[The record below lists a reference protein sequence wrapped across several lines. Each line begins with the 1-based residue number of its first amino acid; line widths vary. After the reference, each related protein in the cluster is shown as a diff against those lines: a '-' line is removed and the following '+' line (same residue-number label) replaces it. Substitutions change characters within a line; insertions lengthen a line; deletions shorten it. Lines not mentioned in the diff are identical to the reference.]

1 MKIEILENEFVKLS
15 KEEISKVREV
25 LRNTVI
31 DFSSINKLKGE
42 KTLLEKAFRDE
53 KSESLNK

>member
-25 LRNTVI
+25 LSNTVI

-42 KTLLEKAFRDE
+42 KTLLEKAFQDE
-53 KSESLNK
+53 KAESLNK

>member
-1 MKIEILENEFVKLS
+1 MKIEIIENEFVKLS

-25 LRNTVI
+25 LSNTVI

-42 KTLLEKAFRDE
+42 KTLLEKAFQDE
-53 KSESLNK
+53 KAESLNK

>member
-42 KTLLEKAFRDE
+42 KTLLEKAFQDE
-53 KSESLNK
+53 KAESLNK

>member
-53 KSESLNK
+53 KTESLNK

>member
-1 MKIEILENEFVKLS
+1 MKIEILENEFVKLT
-15 KEEISKVREV
+15 EEEVSKVREV

-42 KTLLEKAFRDE
+42 KTLLEKAFQDE
-53 KSESLNK
+53 KTESLNK

>member
-25 LRNTVI
+25 LSNTVI

-53 KSESLNK
+53 KTESLNK

>member
-25 LRNTVI
+25 LSNTVI

-42 KTLLEKAFRDE
+42 KTLLEKAFQDE
-53 KSESLNK
+53 KTESLNK

>member
-1 MKIEILENEFVKLS
+1 MKIEILENEFVKLTE
-15 KEEISKVREV
+15 EEISKVRKV
-25 LRNTVI
+25 LSNTVI

-53 KSESLNK
+53 KTEQLNK

>member
-15 KEEISKVREV
+15 EEEISKVREI
-25 LRNTVI
+25 LSNTVI

-42 KTLLEKAFRDE
+42 KTLLEKAFQDE
-53 KSESLNK
+53 KAESLNK

>member
-15 KEEISKVREV
+15 KEEISKVRKV
-25 LRNTVI
+25 LSNTVI

-53 KSESLNK
+53 KTESLNK

>member
-15 KEEISKVREV
+15 EEEISKVREV

-53 KSESLNK
+53 KTESLNK